1 MKTIYSTI
9 NRTQMNQLVEMV
21 KESLKDVGED
31 DVGKEMFDEAVLM
44 LIENV
49 GGLELLDDDDV
60 YELCREMYVIYLNN

>member
-1 MKTIYSTI
+1 
-9 NRTQMNQLVEMV
+9 MNQLVEMV